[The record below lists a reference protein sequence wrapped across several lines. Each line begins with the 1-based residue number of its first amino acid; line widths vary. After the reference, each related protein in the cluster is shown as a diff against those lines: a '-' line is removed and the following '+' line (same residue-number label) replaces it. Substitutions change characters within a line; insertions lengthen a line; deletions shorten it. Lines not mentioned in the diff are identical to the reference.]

1 MNTIEISKQREQDAI
16 LFLLNKIKPIFEMPN
31 VTDIWVDDGVVS
43 FKEFGKKRT
52 ETDIFLNE
60 QECINIIKNIANH
73 MDVTIDMNK
82 YPVLEGT
89 IPCWDARITG
99 VRKWVKYPYIT
110 IRKRPSKIYTLNDYI
125 EKGQLS
131 IEKAKLIME
140 YIAIKKNILVS
151 GGTGSGKSTFTTAIL
166 CEMAKYTPDDSFLI
180 LEDNPE
186 LQSTAKYAKFM
197 LTGAEE
203 AILSVKLALR
213 LTPDRIIFGEIRDGK
228 VLWALLDL
236 WNTGHPGGVSTI
248 HASSA
253 EGTFLRMR
261 TLLKQTFG
269 IEQPVTNL
277 IDMIVHMSKSQDE
290 SKGVEV
296 DEVIITKDYTDE
308 QIEAIA
314 QMSIEAEA

>member
-110 IRKRPSKIYTLNDYI
+110 IRKRPSQIYTLNDYI

-131 IEKAKLIME
+131 IEKANLIRE
-140 YIAIKKNILVS
+140 YIANKKNILVS

-290 SKGVEV
+290 SKGVEL
-296 DEVIITKDYTDE
+296 VIGVEPIC
-308 QIEAIA
+308 
-314 QMSIEAEA
+314 SSL

>member
-43 FKEFGKKRT
+43 YKEFGKKRT

-131 IEKAKLIME
+131 LEKANLIRE
-140 YIAIKKNILVS
+140 YIANKKNILVS

-290 SKGVEV
+290 NKGVEV

>member
-1 MNTIEISKQREQDAI
+1 
-16 LFLLNKIKPIFEMPN
+16 
-31 VTDIWVDDGVVS
+31 
-43 FKEFGKKRT
+43 
-52 ETDIFLNE
+52 
-60 QECINIIKNIANH
+60 
-73 MDVTIDMNK
+73 
-82 YPVLEGT
+82 
-89 IPCWDARITG
+89 
-99 VRKWVKYPYIT
+99 
-110 IRKRPSKIYTLNDYI
+110 
-125 EKGQLS
+125 
-131 IEKAKLIME
+131 
-140 YIAIKKNILVS
+140 
-151 GGTGSGKSTFTTAIL
+151 
-166 CEMAKYTPDDSFLI
+166 MAKYTPDDSFLI

>member
-110 IRKRPSKIYTLNDYI
+110 IRKRPSQIYTLNDYI

-131 IEKAKLIME
+131 IEKANLIRE
-140 YIAIKKNILVS
+140 YIANKKNILVS

>member
-43 FKEFGKKRT
+43 YKEFGKKRT

-131 IEKAKLIME
+131 LEKANLIRE
-140 YIAIKKNILVS
+140 YIANKKNILVS

>member
-16 LFLLNKIKPIFEMPN
+16 LFLLNKIKPVFEMPN

-43 FKEFGKKRT
+43 YKEFGKKRT

-131 IEKAKLIME
+131 IEKANLIRE
-140 YIAIKKNILVS
+140 YIANKKNILVS

>member
-131 IEKAKLIME
+131 IEKANLIRE
-140 YIAIKKNILVS
+140 YIANKKNILVS

>member
-43 FKEFGKKRT
+43 YKEFGKKRT

-131 IEKAKLIME
+131 IEKANLIRE
-140 YIAIKKNILVS
+140 YIANKKNILVS

-166 CEMAKYTPDDSFLI
+166 CEMANYTPDDSFLI

-290 SKGVEV
+290 NKGVEV

>member
-1 MNTIEISKQREQDAI
+1 
-16 LFLLNKIKPIFEMPN
+16 
-31 VTDIWVDDGVVS
+31 
-43 FKEFGKKRT
+43 
-52 ETDIFLNE
+52 
-60 QECINIIKNIANH
+60 
-73 MDVTIDMNK
+73 
-82 YPVLEGT
+82 
-89 IPCWDARITG
+89 
-99 VRKWVKYPYIT
+99 
-110 IRKRPSKIYTLNDYI
+110 
-125 EKGQLS
+125 
-131 IEKAKLIME
+131 
-140 YIAIKKNILVS
+140 
-151 GGTGSGKSTFTTAIL
+151 
-166 CEMAKYTPDDSFLI
+166 
-180 LEDNPE
+180 
-186 LQSTAKYAKFM
+186 M

-277 IDMIVHMSKSQDE
+277 IDMIVHMSKSHDE